1 MKCGKKHN
9 VRDCKSPPVV
19 TESKEELESLSK
31 PKNKGKDSENVA
43 SVDRSESEIITT
55 TATTDAHDITVQ
67 VG

>member
-1 MKCGKKHN
+1 MKCRKKHN
-9 VRDCKSPPVV
+9 VRDCKLLLVV
-19 TESKEELESLSK
+19 TESKEEVENSPK